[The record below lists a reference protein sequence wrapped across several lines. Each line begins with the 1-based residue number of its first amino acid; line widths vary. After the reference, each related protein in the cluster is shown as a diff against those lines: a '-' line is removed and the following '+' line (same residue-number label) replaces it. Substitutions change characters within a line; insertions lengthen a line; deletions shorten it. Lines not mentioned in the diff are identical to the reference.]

1 MDPPS
6 TYQPYTFPE
15 IGTGANTVARDD
27 IGNHPDGS
35 SPAGHDL
42 ASMASEA
49 YEKGYVQGQ
58 KHSLP
63 QEQEK
68 LRPVREMLDNAAA
81 MINGHHVAIIRNA
94 PENAVDL
101 AMALARK
108 IVRRV
113 MEKNG
118 DGRRDALRHLVT
130 LAVSHDSAK
139 IRLHPDD
146 EQSIKTA
153 LLEVLPDPE
162 STNSFELIL
171 DKGIQ
176 PGGCLVETDF
186 GTVDA
191 RIDQQLDSIEA
202 ELRQVVSSL
211 TGGLEST
218 GAFPDFFEQFHQKIE
233 VLDPILSCGHVTQ
246 VVGLVVEANGP
257 VTQLGCVCD
266 LYGKENEA
274 PVKAEV
280 LGFRDQTVLL
290 MPLEEIRSIGP
301 GSRVVARQKNAA
313 VPVGENLLGRVID
326 GLGEPMDGL
335 GPVRAKEEYPIYANP
350 INPLLRQRI
359 RKPLDIGVRAI
370 NGLLTIGCGQ
380 RMGIFAGS
388 GLGKSTLMGIIAR
401 KSQADVNVIALIG
414 ERGRELNEFIDKE
427 LGEEGLK
434 KSVVVVATSDHLP
447 LVRVRGAFVATA
459 IAEFFRD
466 RGLQVNLM
474 MDSLTRFA
482 MAQREIGLAL
492 GEPPTTKGYTPSVFT
507 LMPKLLER
515 AGTSDHDGAITG
527 LYTVLVEGDDM
538 NEPIADAA
546 RSILDG
552 HIVLTRELAD
562 QNHYPAI
569 DVLKSVSRV
578 MVDITGLQHKHA
590 ASRLKELMAT
600 YRKAED
606 LINIGAYVHGSNPKI
621 DKAIEQIEMINQY
634 LRQDMDE
641 NVQFEESLAQL
652 NNIMEIGTA
661 STP

>member
-1 MDPPS
+1 VMARS
-6 TYQPYTFPE
+6 TPYKPYAFPN
-15 IGTGANTVARDD
+15 IGAAVPGGA
-27 IGNHPDGS
+27 PDGDPS
-35 SPAGHDL
+35 NGQDL
-42 ASMASEA
+42 ASMESRA
-49 YEKGYVQGQ
+49 YEDGYAKGQDQSLQ
-58 KHSLP
+58 KER
-63 QEQEK
+63 QK
-68 LRPVREMLDNAAA
+68 YKPVEEMLAGASALVDEHQAA
-81 MINGHHVAIIRNA
+81 MIQNA
-94 PENAVDL
+94 PANAIDL
-101 AMALARK
+101 AMALARN
-108 IVRRV
+108 IVRKEMGKGTDCRI
-113 MEKNG
+113 
-118 DGRRDALRHLVT
+118 DALRRIVT
-130 LAVSHDSAK
+130 MAVAHDSAK
-139 IRLHPDD
+139 IRLHPED
-146 EQSIKTA
+146 EQTVASVLRET
-153 LLEVLPDPE
+153 LPDAGL
-162 STNSFELIL
+162 SNNFELLL

-176 PGGCLVETDF
+176 PGGCLVETDV
-186 GTVDA
+186 GTIDA
-191 RIDQQLDSIEA
+191 RIDKQLDAIEA
-202 ELRQVVSSL
+202 ELKQTAASL
-211 TGGLEST
+211 VGRMGTDD
-218 GAFPDFFEQFHQKIE
+218 AIPDVFEQFRQK
-233 VLDPILSCGHVTQ
+233 VAASDPIQSCGHVTQ

-257 VTQLGCVCD
+257 VTQMGCVCD
-266 LYGKENEA
+266 IYGKENEA

-301 GSRVVARQKNAA
+301 GSRVVARQENAA
-313 VPVGENLLGRVID
+313 IAVGNVLLGRVID
-326 GLGEPMDGL
+326 GLGAPMDGL
-335 GPVRAKEEYPIYANP
+335 GTIQADETYPIYAKP

-359 RKPLDIGVRAI
+359 RNPLDIGVRAI

-388 GLGKSTLMGIIAR
+388 GVGKSTLMGIIAR

-414 ERGRELNEFIDKE
+414 ERGRELNEFIEKE

-466 RGLQVNLM
+466 QGLQVNLM

-507 LMPKLLER
+507 LLPKLLER

-552 HIVLTRELAD
+552 HIVLTRELAN

-569 DVLKSVSRV
+569 DILKSVSRV
-578 MVDITGLQHKHA
+578 MTDITALQHKHNA
-590 ASRLKELMAT
+590 NRLKELLAT

-606 LINIGAYVHGSNPKI
+606 LVNIGAYVQGSNPKI
-621 DKAIEQIEMINQY
+621 DQAIERIDSINQY
-634 LRQDMDE
+634 LRQDIQE
-641 NVQFEESLAQL
+641 NVQLEASLDQL
-652 NNIMEIGTA
+652 NTIMDF
-661 STP
+661 